1 MQKCSLYDFE
11 KIDESCESENVFDI
25 VVQVFERHLAT
36 TGSGSLENADEN
48 AQTA

>member
-25 VVQVFERHLAT
+25 VVQVVERHLAT
-36 TGSGSLENADEN
+36 TGSGSLKDSNENT
-48 AQTA
+48 QTA